1 MPNYYSFP
9 VTGSGGPGYY
19 PWVPPVAPPPA
30 PAAPAAPVARPV
42 QAPPAAQVYAAPAP
56 QAFAAPVSSPQV
68 APQNAFPI
76 PAVPENPTPDASAPF
91 RDAYG
96 RVDTAAVARAQ
107 GRIPVQ
113 VRPTYTPPGYSFPS
127 YSPPTAYQFPIPQ
140 SEFDR
145 QQILQNYNTDIM
157 GKMRGT
163 LARVR
168 RKAMLSKD
176 PGQLAAYFAL
186 AKSLGI
192 NPGFSAV
199 GRQPERMARAEAKFG
214 RDTSM
219 AQMFQP
225 LSWLNQ

>member
-1 MPNYYSFP
+1 MR
-9 VTGSGGPGYY
+9 VG
-19 PWVPPVAPPPA
+19 
-30 PAAPAAPVARPV
+30 
-42 QAPPAAQVYAAPAP
+42 
-56 QAFAAPVSSPQV
+56 
-68 APQNAFPI
+68 PQNAFPL
-76 PAVPENPTPDASAPF
+76 
-91 RDAYG
+91 
-96 RVDTAAVARAQ
+96 TAAPEAPV
-107 GRIPVQ
+107 PVQ
-113 VRPTYTPPGYSFPS
+113 VQPTYAPSGYSFPS